1 MRIDLLRLSG
11 ALSAAK
17 PARPPIGRARGLILA
32 LGLGA
37 ALWALIIW
45 IGTYCFGAAN
55 THIIGYETTEHVHTE
70 IRDR

>member
-1 MRIDLLRLSG
+1 MFESNNHVRIDLLRLSG

-17 PARPPIGRARGLILA
+17 PARPPIGRARELILA

-45 IGTYCFGAAN
+45 IIAWAA
-55 THIIGYETTEHVHTE
+55 G
-70 IRDR
+70 

>member
-45 IGTYCFGAAN
+45 IIAWAA
-55 THIIGYETTEHVHTE
+55 G
-70 IRDR
+70 

>member
-1 MRIDLLRLSG
+1 MKIDLLRLSG

-17 PARPPIGRARGLILA
+17 PARPPIGRVRGLILA

-45 IGTYCFGAAN
+45 IIAWAA
-55 THIIGYETTEHVHTE
+55 G
-70 IRDR
+70 